1 MWIAGGLAYGIGR
14 KSTID
19 GEEKDDRKQNFLFAV
34 SAGYSVTRN
43 FGVKVG
49 YLGKRALADTGA
61 DFDSFI
67 VGASFFWSE

>member
-1 MWIAGGLAYGIGR
+1 MWIAGGLAYGIGQ

-19 GEEKDDRKQNFLFAV
+19 GEDKDDRKQNLLFAL
-34 SAGYSVTRN
+34 STGYAVTRN

-49 YLGKRALADTGA
+49 YLGKRALADTGV

-67 VGASFFWSE
+67 VGATFFWSE